1 MKAASRRYVLVEVEV
16 EMAKDFPDLTDKIA
30 GRAYTL
36 AGVEGATAILLD
48 SREAYLMASAQ
59 MERQQ

>member
-1 MKAASRRYVLVEVEV
+1 MTPTTRTYLLIEVEHK
-16 EMAKDFPDLTDKIA
+16 KDVADLTDKVA

-48 SREAYLMASAQ
+48 SHRAYLLASAQ
-59 MERQQ
+59 MEKVQ